1 MDGVTEGVTD
11 LEELIDIEPLLDLVA
26 LLVGEFEGVLDG
38 VTEGDLDLDGVT
50 EGDLDGVTEGERDLV
65 GLTDGVRVPDGV
77 IVELNEEPLDGVLV

>member
-1 MDGVTEGVTD
+1 MDGVTEGVPD

-26 LLVGEFEGVLDG
+26 LLVGEFDGVFDG
-38 VTEGDLDLDGVT
+38 VTEGVLDLDGVT
-50 EGDLDGVTEGERDLV
+50 EGDLDGVTEGDRDLV